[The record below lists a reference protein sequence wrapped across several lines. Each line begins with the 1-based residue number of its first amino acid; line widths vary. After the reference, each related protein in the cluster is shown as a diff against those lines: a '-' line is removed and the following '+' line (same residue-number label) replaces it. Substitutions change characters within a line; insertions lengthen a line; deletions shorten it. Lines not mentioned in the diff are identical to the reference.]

1 MVNTKV
7 ESHIVVCGHC
17 RKEYNIMA
25 DRNDMEAWLSGD
37 KYIQDA
43 LSYLS
48 ASERELLI
56 SATCNTC
63 WKQMYGL
70 DDDE

>member
-1 MVNTKV
+1 MVSTKIV
-7 ESHIVVCGHC
+7 SHSVVCNNC

-25 DRNDMEAWLSGD
+25 DRQDMEAWLSGD

-48 ASERELLI
+48 AAERELLI

-63 WKQMYGL
+63 WSKMYGL
-70 DDDE
+70 DDEE

>member
-1 MVNTKV
+1 MVNTNV
-7 ESHIVVCGHC
+7 ESHSIVCGSC
-17 RKEYNIMA
+17 RREYNIIA

-48 ASERELLI
+48 ASERELLLTQ
-56 SATCNTC
+56 TCNDC
-63 WKQMYGL
+63 FEKMF
-70 DDDE
+70 DNDE

>member
-7 ESHIVVCGHC
+7 DSHKVVCGHC

-25 DRNDMEAWLSGD
+25 DRNDMEAWLSGE

-63 WKQMYGL
+63 WKTIYGL
-70 DDDE
+70 DDEE

>member
-1 MVNTKV
+1 MVSTKIV
-7 ESHIVVCGHC
+7 SHSVVCDHC

-25 DRNDMEAWLSGD
+25 DRQDMEAWLSGD

-43 LSYLS
+43 LSYIS
-48 ASERELLI
+48 ASERELLL

-63 WKQMYGL
+63 WKKMYGL

>member
-1 MVNTKV
+1 MVSTKIS
-7 ESHIVVCGHC
+7 SHNIVCGSC
-17 RKEYNIMA
+17 KKEYNIIA

-48 ASERELLI
+48 ASERELLLTQ
-56 SATCNTC
+56 TCNEC
-63 WKQMYGL
+63 YKKMF
-70 DDDE
+70 DI

>member
-1 MVNTKV
+1 MVNTNI
-7 ESHIVVCGHC
+7 ESHNVVCGHC

-43 LSYLS
+43 LAYLS
-48 ASERELLI
+48 AAERELLI
-56 SATCNTC
+56 SGTCNTC
-63 WKQMYGL
+63 WKQMYGI

>member
-1 MVNTKV
+1 MVSTKIV
-7 ESHIVVCGHC
+7 SHSVVCNNC

-25 DRNDMEAWLSGD
+25 DRQDMEAWLSGD

-48 ASERELLI
+48 ASERELLLTQ
-56 SATCNTC
+56 TCNDC
-63 WKQMYGL
+63 FEKMF
-70 DDDE
+70 DNDE